1 MSTVKTL
8 NSGNFDAETN
18 GRICLL
24 DFWATWCGPCKMF
37 APILEETA
45 AELSDDILVGKID
58 VDQNTELAVRF
69 GVRSIPSIFI
79 LKNGEIVKSFMGVQ
93 SKETLLAEL
102 KKLV

>member
-1 MSTVKTL
+1 
-8 NSGNFDAETN
+8 
-18 GRICLL
+18 
-24 DFWATWCGPCKMF
+24 MF